1 MDMYKVKW
9 TRLQTEIFRFL
20 CIKAGQTFNLSEIAR
35 SLSVSSTAVSKA
47 LPELEKTGLINVER
61 SKTMNLMSIEL
72 NRNDEKTIGL
82 KRVENL
88 RMIYESGLVDF
99 FKDKF
104 PGATIILFG
113 SYSNG
118 EDVSVKSEK
127 GQDSDI
133 DIAVVGKKEKN
144 IELKEFDKKFG
155 KKISVNFYDSFNKI
169 HKHLKD
175 SILNG
180 ILLSGSVEL

>member
-9 TRLQTEIFRFL
+9 TRLQTEVFRFL
-20 CIKAGQTFNLSEIAR
+20 CIKAGQNFNLSEIAK

-47 LPELEKTGLINVER
+47 LPELEKAGLINAR
-61 SKTMNLMSIEL
+61 KSKTMNLMSIEL
-72 NRNDEKTIGL
+72 NRDSEKTVEL

-99 FKDKF
+99 LEDKF

-113 SYSNG
+113 SYSRG
-118 EDVSVKSEK
+118 EDILAKDEK

-133 DIAVVGKKEKN
+133 DIAIIRRKEKN
-144 IELKEFDKKFG
+144 LELKEFDKKFE
-155 KKISVNFYDSFNKI
+155 KRISVNFYDSFNKI

-175 SILNG
+175 SIFNG
-180 ILLSGSVEL
+180 ILLSGSVES